1 MRGGPE
7 SAPGEGMFPI
17 LRQPVERLPRRLR
30 AGLILL
36 GAVIAAVPAATR
48 PLHPHADD
56 ARHQSSFVGRY
67 ILRSVNGERLP
78 ATLAGDDPRHT
89 IQVTDGVLEINPD
102 GSFLCRT
109 LATAVS
115 FGLKE
120 PFADTLLGGYTLV
133 APGQITFNH
142 KGVRADTILASG
154 YQITWTHP
162 VRTLTG
168 VFLYSK

>member
-1 MRGGPE
+1 
-7 SAPGEGMFPI
+7 MFPI
-17 LRQPVERLPRRLR
+17 LRRPVERQPRRLR
-30 AGLILL
+30 AGLMLL
-36 GAVIAAVPAATR
+36 GAAIAAVPAATR
-48 PLHPHADD
+48 PHHTLAND
-56 ARHQSSFVGRY
+56 AHGQSSLVGRY
-67 ILRSVNGERLP
+67 VLRSVNGERLP
-78 ATLAGDDPRHT
+78 VTLTGDDPRHT

-102 GSFLCRT
+102 GSYLCRT

-142 KGVRADTILASG
+142 KGLRPDTILASG

-162 VRTLTG
+162 VRTSTG

>member
-1 MRGGPE
+1 
-7 SAPGEGMFPI
+7 MFPI
-17 LRQPVERLPRRLR
+17 LKRPVERLPRRVR
-30 AGLILL
+30 VGLMLL
-36 GAVIAAVPAATR
+36 GVVIAAVPAATR
-48 PLHPHADD
+48 PIHPLTND
-56 ARHQSSFVGRY
+56 ARDQGTLIGRY
-67 ILRSVNGERLP
+67 ILRSVNGQRLP
-78 ATLAGDDPRHT
+78 AMLAGDDPRHT

-102 GSFLCRT
+102 GSYVCRT

-133 APGQITFNH
+133 APGAIQFNH
-142 KGVRADTILASG
+142 KGLRADTIRASG
-154 YQITWTHP
+154 FQITWTHP